1 MSFNSWTSIHLSFR
15 WISFPYFTDFVS
27 FRFLTLQ
34 ISLDFVF
41 LVYRFRRIL
50 FSFRFSVYRFWHW
63 TITHTFQNLIEIW
76 LPKKSSAV
84 EQNISSEV
92 ISLLSAL
99 YCRLYIDI
107 RLSQSVIR
115 KCLYYFSLEVKSQR
129 D

>member
-1 MSFNSWTSIHLSFR
+1 MSFNSWTSIHFSLSVGFCFLTLQ
-15 WISFPYFTDFVS
+15 ILFHFVG

-41 LVYRFRRIL
+41 LLYRFRRIL

-115 KCLYYFSLEVKSQR
+115 KCLYYFSR
-129 D
+129 G